1 MAEMQE
7 PQEAEWIDEIA
18 EGDRACPVCGGRMH
32 VERKKN
38 VSIDVCPE
46 HGIWLD
52 KGELEG
58 IIRAVNAR
66 ARSSR
71 RSAVRRAKHDG
82 KVQGAFW
89 GWWSLLG
96 D

>member
-1 MAEMQE
+1 MTENQE
-7 PQEAEWIDEIA
+7 PQEASWIDEIA
-18 EGDRACPVCGGRMH
+18 EGHRACPVCGDRMH
-32 VERKKN
+32 IERKKN

-52 KGELEG
+52 KGELES
-58 IIRAVNAR
+58 IISAINSR
-66 ARSSR
+66 ARRGR
-71 RSAVRRAKHDG
+71 RDAVRRAKRDG